1 MSKNN
6 IQVTPEAIEDAYKVL
21 GISLFKAEDDKM
33 NKEEDEDD
41 DEEKPKKEKED
52 EEDDEKPDIEKAPKK
67 KKEKME
73 KSEDSAL
80 DAINRLS
87 KSLEGKFEAL
97 ATINKSLTD
106 SLSETREELEKAQEK
121 LEAIETSPMGRK
133 SVTTSNFIEK
143 AFQENEVSGKKM
155 LSMSQHK
162 SSIQRMLIEKAGL
175 DEDTF
180 EKSAVNDF
188 WSNEMQYFEAT
199 NSLHPKAIE
208 KLFKEDNIQLVK

>member
-21 GISLFKAEDDKM
+21 GISLFKAEDDEM
-33 NKEEDEDD
+33 NKEDDKKPEEDEGEDSPED
-41 DEEKPKKEKED
+41 KKEDKKEKE
-52 EEDDEKPDIEKAPKK
+52 KK
-67 KKEKME
+67 KKVPEKME

-80 DAINRLS
+80 EAINRLS

-121 LEAIETSPMGRK
+121 LEAIETSPMSRK

-143 AFQENEVSGKKM
+143 AFQENETSGKKM

-162 SSIQRMLIEKAGL
+162 SSIQRLLIEKAGL
-175 DEDTF
+175 DGDTF